1 MSAVDFEY
9 FCNLIK
15 DRSGIIL
22 TPEKAYL
29 VESRL
34 APVANELEYSDV
46 KELLGVIR
54 TSRDETLLRKVTDA
68 LTTNESFFFRDKT
81 PFDMFQEVMLPHM
94 PETRGMRR
102 RLRIWCAA
110 CSSGQEPYSLAMM
123 LRDMGPALDGW
134 NIEIVATDISHGI
147 LDRAKQG
154 VFSQFEVQ
162 RGLPAKMLVNYFEK
176 DDANWRIKD
185 DLKKMIDFRFFNLV
199 DTPRSLGTF
208 DIVFC
213 RNVRIYFD
221 LETKQKVL
229 ESIASVSADDG
240 FLVLGAAETM
250 IGITDVFKMHPERRG
265 LYQIKHQGEAA
276 A

>member
-22 TPEKAYL
+22 SAEKAYL

-34 APVANELEYSDV
+34 APVARELGHGDV
-46 KELLGVIR
+46 KELLAVVR
-54 TSRDETLLRKVTDA
+54 TSRDETLLRTVTDA
-68 LTTNESFFFRDKT
+68 LTTNESFFFRDQT
-81 PFDMFQEVMLPHM
+81 PFDTFREVMMPHM
-94 PETRGMRR
+94 QETRATRR

-123 LRDMGPALDGW
+123 LREMGPALEGW

-162 RGLPAKMLVNYFEK
+162 RGLPPKMLANYFEK

-185 DLKKMIDFRFFNLV
+185 DLRKMIDFRFFNLV
-199 DTPRSLGTF
+199 DNPQPLGTF

-213 RNVRIYFD
+213 RNVLIYFD
-221 LETKQKVL
+221 LTTKQKVL
-229 ESIASVSADDG
+229 ESIASVSANDG

-250 IGITDVFKMHPERRG
+250 IGITGAFKMYPERRG
-265 LYQIKHQGEAA
+265 LYQVEHRSEAA